1 MCEGGNGFWVLRETE
16 REIRVVVKG
25 EKKNSEIEKSFFF
38 LKKKKNKK
46 G

>member
-38 LKKKKNKK
+38 FKKKKNKK